1 MNFKQQ
7 IEADIGNV
15 FFNFDEF
22 SEQHKVNDIDMSV
35 IVDDLE
41 QVDRQKR
48 YKFKHSLYADGV
60 YLREKMIYV
69 KASEFGNL
77 PAVGRSLNFDGKIY
91 IVTSAI
97 DEDGIYSIELE
108 MNKT

>member
-1 MNFKQQ
+1 
-7 IEADIGNV
+7 
-15 FFNFDEF
+15 
-22 SEQHKVNDIDMSV
+22 
-35 IVDDLE
+35 
-41 QVDRQKR
+41 
-48 YKFKHSLYADGV
+48 
-60 YLREKMIYV
+60 MIYV